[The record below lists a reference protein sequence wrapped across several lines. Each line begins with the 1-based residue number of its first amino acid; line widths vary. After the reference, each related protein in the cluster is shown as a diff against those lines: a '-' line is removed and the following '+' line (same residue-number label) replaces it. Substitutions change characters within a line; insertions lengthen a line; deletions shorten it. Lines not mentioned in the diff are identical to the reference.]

1 MEVRRR
7 EQLAITGA
15 LVAAATGALV
25 ALYARAIAGLVREW
39 TSSPDAS
46 YGLILLVIACA
57 IAWQRRV
64 QFVKAADGRARSN
77 AGLGLLLAGLTI
89 YLVGLLG
96 ADIFLTRLSSIAVLS
111 GIVWFLAGARAARL
125 MAAPLVFLLMAIP
138 LPSLLV
144 NSVTLPLQ
152 FVASHIAESA
162 LTLASVPV
170 FRDGNL
176 LTLPSATLEVA
187 EACSGLRSL
196 VSLAAIG
203 AVFAWASER
212 TVWRR
217 ALLVLLTV
225 PIAIAMNGLRIA
237 ATGLMCETWG
247 PQYASGGWHEFTGW
261 ITFVVSTFLLL
272 QIGKAMSWLDRDHA
286 WSAGVAEA

>member
-1 MEVRRR
+1 VETRRR
-7 EQLAITGA
+7 VQSAITGA
-15 LVAAATGALV
+15 LVAAAAGALV
-25 ALYARAIAGLVREW
+25 TLYARSIAGLAREW

-46 YGLILLVIACA
+46 YGLILLVIAVA
-57 IAWQRRV
+57 IAWQRRR
-64 QFVKAADGRARSN
+64 QFVQAVDGGARST
-77 AGLGLLLAGLTI
+77 AGLGVLLAGLI
-89 YLVGLLG
+89 VYLVGLLG
-96 ADIFLTRLSSIAVLS
+96 ADIFLTRISFVAVLS
-111 GIVWFLAGARAARL
+111 GTLWFLAGARAARL
-125 MAAPLVFLLMAIP
+125 MAVPLVFLLMAIP

-144 NSVTLPLQ
+144 NSITLPLQ

-196 VSLAAIG
+196 VSLGAIG
-203 AVFAWASER
+203 AVFAWAAER

-217 ALLVLLTV
+217 AVLVLLTV
-225 PIAIAMNGLRIA
+225 PIAIVMNGLRIA
-237 ATGLMCETWG
+237 ATGIACETWG
-247 PQYASGGWHEFTGW
+247 PQLASGGWHTFTGW
-261 ITFVVSTFLLL
+261 ITFVVSTVVLL
-272 QIGKAMSWLDRDHA
+272 QVGKAMAWLDRDHT

>member
-1 MEVRRR
+1 
-7 EQLAITGA
+7 LAITGA

-57 IAWQRRV
+57 IAWHRRV
-64 QFVKAADGRARSN
+64 QFVQAADGRARSN
-77 AGLGLLLAGLTI
+77 AGLVLLLAGLTI

-96 ADIFLTRLSSIAVLS
+96 ADIFLTRISSIAVLS
-111 GIVWFLAGARAARL
+111 GTVWFLAGARAARL
-125 MAAPLVFLLMAIP
+125 MAVPLVFLLMAIP

-152 FVASHIAESA
+152 FVASHIAESV

-237 ATGLMCETWG
+237 ATGLMCEHWG

-272 QIGKAMSWLDRDHA
+272 QIGKAIASFDRGQSWLASR
-286 WSAGVAEA
+286 VAAA